1 MTSVKHANMPQSR
14 RLPPTNQTSHAVRVD
29 TPSVVLNLQSESED
43 TVVSISVQWKSQTS
57 NKILP
62 ADLYSLGKMMCRG
75 TYTQIARAAWKHAK
89 V

>member
-1 MTSVKHANMPQSR
+1 MPQSP

-29 TPSVVLNLQSESED
+29 TPSVVLNQASESED
-43 TVVSISVQWKSQTS
+43 TVVSIRVQWKSQTR

-75 TYTQIARAAWKHAK
+75 TYAQIARAAWKHAK